1 MQHNY
6 SNLNYKLAPTGTMAT
21 IPDPDSICAGCT
33 YHPVIGECHK
43 PYGPSC
49 IGDVRLDSTHVVF
62 VRPASEHYARIALE
76 RVYESIEVSAALH
89 KEFIS
94 DLVFLKYRLIQEQ
107 FGKEH
112 MRMLNWIDV
121 KYKLFGS
128 QWHGLYATHS

>member
-1 MQHNY
+1 MIEFVQV
-6 SNLNYKLAPTGTMAT
+6 NYKDAPKGTMA
-21 IPDPDSICAGCT
+21 IPTLEGNCSGCVYYAGNC
-33 YHPVIGECHK
+33 VN
-43 PYGPSC
+43 PSNKTSC
-49 IGDVRLDSTHVVF
+49 FSFTRRDKTPVVF
-62 VRPASEHYARIALE
+62 VPLASAYYARIALE
-76 RVYESIEVSAALH
+76 RVYESIEVSAELH

-128 QWHGLYATHS
+128 QWHS